1 MILDT
6 KWLPFLL
13 SVFITV
19 AAVSA
24 GYGSLGWRVTQAEG
38 DIDDIQSDQKNM
50 VTDEKMKLTLEPIK
64 QDIRYT
70 AETVKD
76 IKASQ
81 ARQEEINWKI
91 LKQLEHL
98 GASNTTADA
107 PHVGGRALMRSTR
120 DNNLAEEF
128 P

>member
-1 MILDT
+1 
-6 KWLPFLL
+6 
-13 SVFITV
+13 
-19 AAVSA
+19 
-24 GYGSLGWRVTQAEG
+24 
-38 DIDDIQSDQKNM
+38 M
-50 VTDEKMKLTLEPIK
+50 VTDEKMKHTLEPIK
-64 QDIRYT
+64 QNIIYT
-70 AETVKD
+70 ADTVRE

-120 DNNLAEEF
+120 EYE

>member
-1 MILDT
+1 MTLDT

-38 DIDDIQSDQKNM
+38 DIDDIRSYQKNM
-50 VTDEKMKLTLEPIK
+50 VTDEKLKLTLEPIK
-64 QDIRYT
+64 QNIIYT
-70 AETVKD
+70 ADTVRE

-98 GASNTTADA
+98 GASNTTAHA
-107 PHVGGRALMRSTR
+107 PHVGGRATMRSTR
-120 DNNLAEEF
+120 EDE